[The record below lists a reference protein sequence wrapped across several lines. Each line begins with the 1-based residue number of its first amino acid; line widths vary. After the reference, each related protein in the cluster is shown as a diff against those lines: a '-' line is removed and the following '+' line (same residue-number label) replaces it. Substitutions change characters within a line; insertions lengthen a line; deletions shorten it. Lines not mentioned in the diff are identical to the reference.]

1 MERLKIKVKHTR
13 AGIIAD
19 ALVQYAELST
29 LKFECEL
36 KNAEDWEIRFSI
48 AIQLHYLFK
57 KKFEARYHPQT
68 HLVSLELHDAIVL
81 QSALLDFVKTER
93 NDFRRN
99 EMEIVKNDLHKKRT
113 DLSKTV
119 TP

>member
-1 MERLKIKVKHTR
+1 MERLKIKTKHTR
-13 AGIIAD
+13 TGIMAD
-19 ALVQYAELST
+19 ALLQYAELTT
-29 LKFECEL
+29 LMVSSET
-36 KNAEDWEIRFSI
+36 NRVEDYEIRFSI

-57 KKFEARYHPQT
+57 KKFETRYHPQT
-68 HLVSLELHDAIVL
+68 HLTALELHEAIVL
-81 QSALLDFVKTER
+81 QAALLNFINTER

-99 EMEIVKNDLHKKRT
+99 EMDIVKNDLHKKRT